1 MKQKIFKLS
10 FLSLLLSFLIICNQN
25 LIYAKAKKAPKL
37 SKTSI
42 TLQVGQSKKLSVK
55 NTKKKIKWSSSNKK
69 IAIVSKNGKV
79 TAKKIGKAT
88 ITAKTGKKK
97 LRCKITVKKKT
108 LSLYPSFHSILQ
120 K

>member
-42 TLQVGQSKKLSVK
+42 TLQVGQSKKIIGQK
-55 NTKKKIKWSSSNKK
+55 HKKEN
-69 IAIVSKNGKV
+69 
-79 TAKKIGKAT
+79 
-88 ITAKTGKKK
+88 
-97 LRCKITVKKKT
+97 
-108 LSLYPSFHSILQ
+108 
-120 K
+120 